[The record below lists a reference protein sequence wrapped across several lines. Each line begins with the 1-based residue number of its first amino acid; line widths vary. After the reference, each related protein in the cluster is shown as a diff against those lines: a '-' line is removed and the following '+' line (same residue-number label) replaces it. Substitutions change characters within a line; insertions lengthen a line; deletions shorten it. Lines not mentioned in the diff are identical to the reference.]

1 MNKRILIIDDNHRGV
16 MLMYRQL
23 KNYGYEE
30 VRWARTG
37 REGLREI
44 TAGEIHLAIILTEL
58 SDMSGY
64 EICRKI
70 KSDGRGGIKVIL
82 MTGLAEMM
90 DIPKAME
97 AGADDYVVRT
107 SNYMLLLNS
116 VKKMFVPGEAGA
128 RGAL

>member
-1 MNKRILIIDDNHRGV
+1 
-16 MLMYRQL
+16 MYRQL

-30 VRWARTG
+30 VTWARTG
-37 REGLREI
+37 KEGLREI
-44 TAGEIHLAIILTEL
+44 TDITDGKTHLVIILTEL
-58 SDMSGY
+58 SDMNGY
-64 EICRKI
+64 ELCRQI
-70 KSDGRGGIKVIL
+70 KKDYRGDIKVIL

-116 VKKMFVPGEAGA
+116 VKKMFVPGEADE
-128 RGAL
+128 RGVFSKE